1 MVGLKDKLKEFWT
14 SPRRFVKARPE
25 VVLIPSIFVAVL
37 LLWEGLVKLYN
48 IPIYLIAPPSL
59 VLRSLVKG
67 LCSNL
72 YFLHFQ
78 YTIVEVLLGFAIGSV
93 VGIFLGALIAQFR
106 LVEKTLYPYL
116 VAFQTLPKIAIAP
129 LLILW
134 FGFGISSK
142 VAMAAMVSFFPVLV
156 NLIVGLKSVEQDKID
171 LLRSLSA
178 TEWQIFRIVKLPSA
192 LPHLFAGL
200 DIGIIF
206 AVLAAIVGE
215 FVGAQKGLG
224 MLIVQMNFNLDVAG
238 VFSVLVIL
246 CFIGVGFHL
255 IIQKIQR
262 KLIFWAERETI
273 IGA

>member
-1 MVGLKDKLKEFWT
+1 MNGKLKEFREN
-14 SPRRFVKARPE
+14 PGRFIKAYPE
-25 VVLIPSIFVAVL
+25 VILIPSIFIGVL
-37 LLWEGLVKLYN
+37 ALWEGLVNFYH
-48 IPIYLIAPPSL
+48 IPSYLIAPPSM
-59 VLRSLVKG
+59 VLRALIKG
-67 LCSNL
+67 FSSNL

-78 YTIVEVLLGFAIGSV
+78 YTIIEVLLGFAIGAV
-93 VGIFLGALIAQFR
+93 VGIFLGAFIAQFR

-156 NLIVGLKSVEQDKID
+156 NLIVGLKSVDGEKID
-171 LLRSLSA
+171 LMRSLSA
-178 TEWQIFRIVKLPSA
+178 SEWQIFKMVKFPHA

-206 AVLAAIVGE
+206 SVLAAIVGE

-238 VFSVLVIL
+238 VFSVLIIL
-246 CFIGVGFHL
+246 CAVGVGFHL

-262 KLIFWAERETI
+262 KLIFWAEQETI

>member
-1 MVGLKDKLKEFWT
+1 VVSLKEKLKEF
-14 SPRRFVKARPE
+14 RRNPLRFIKTYPE
-25 VVLIPSIFVAVL
+25 VILIPSIFFGVL
-37 LLWEGLVKLYN
+37 ALWEGLVNLYN

-59 VLRSLVKG
+59 VLRSLIKG
-67 LCSNL
+67 LYSKL

-78 YTIVEVLLGFAIGSV
+78 YTIVAVLLGFSIGAV
-93 VGIFLGALIAQFR
+93 IGTFLGALIAQFR
-106 LVEKTLYPYL
+106 LLEKTLYPYL
-116 VAFQTLPKIAIAP
+116 VAFQTLPKIAIVP

-142 VAMAAMVSFFPVLV
+142 VAMAAMVSFFPILV
-156 NLIVGLKSVEQDKID
+156 NLIVGLKSVDQEKID

-178 TEWQIFRIVKLPSA
+178 TEWQIFRMVKFPHA

-206 AVLAAIVGE
+206 SVLAVIVGE
-215 FVGAQKGLG
+215 FVGAHKGLG

-238 VFSVLVIL
+238 VFSVLIIL
-246 CFIGVGFHL
+246 CAVGVGLHL
-255 IIQKIQR
+255 IIQRIQK
-262 KLIFWAERETI
+262 KLVFWAERETV

>member
-1 MVGLKDKLKEFWT
+1 MKERFKEFT
-14 SPRRFVKARPE
+14 RNPVHFILTYPE
-25 VVLIPSIFVAVL
+25 TILIPSILIGVL
-37 LLWEGLVKLYN
+37 VLWEGIVKFYS

-59 VLRSLVKG
+59 VLRSLIKG
-67 LCSNL
+67 LYSKL

-78 YTIVEVLLGFAIGSV
+78 YTIVAVLLGFSIGAV
-93 VGIFLGALIAQFR
+93 IGTFLGALIAQFR
-106 LVEKTLYPYL
+106 LLEKILYPYL
-116 VAFQTLPKIAIAP
+116 VAFQTLPKIAIVP

-142 VAMAAMVSFFPVLV
+142 VAMAAMVSFFPILV
-156 NLIVGLKSVEQDKID
+156 NLIVGLKSVDQEKID

-178 TEWQIFRIVKLPSA
+178 TEWQIFRMVKFPHA

-206 AVLAAIVGE
+206 SVLAVIVGE
-215 FVGAQKGLG
+215 FVGAHKGLG

-238 VFSVLVIL
+238 VFSVLIIL
-246 CFIGVGFHL
+246 CAVGVGLHL
-255 IIQKIQR
+255 IIQRIQK
-262 KLIFWAERETI
+262 KLVFWAERETV

>member
-1 MVGLKDKLKEFWT
+1 MKEKIPFCGR
-14 SPRRFVKARPE
+14 PLRFFRVYPE
-25 VVLIPSIFVAVL
+25 AVLIPAIFVIGMG
-37 LLWEGLVKLYN
+37 LWEGAVKYFE
-48 IPIYLIAPPSL
+48 IPIFLIPPPSL
-59 VLRSLVKG
+59 VLKSLTHMIRSGVCL
-67 LCSNL
+67 
-72 YFLHFQ
+72 LHFQ
-78 YTIVEVLLGFAIGSV
+78 YTISEILLGFAIGSV
-93 VGIFLGALIAQFR
+93 VGVFLGALIAQFQ

-116 VAFQTLPKIAIAP
+116 VAFQTLPKIAVAP

-156 NLIVGLKSVEQDKID
+156 NLIAGLKSVDADKVD
-171 LLRSLSA
+171 LMRSLSA
-178 TEWQIFRIVKLPSA
+178 SEWQIFRMVKFPSA

-206 AVLAAIVGE
+206 SVLAAIVGE

-238 VFSVLVIL
+238 VFSVLIIL
-246 CFIGVGFHL
+246 CAMGVGLHL

-262 KLIFWAERETI
+262 KLIFWAHRETI

>member
-1 MVGLKDKLKEFWT
+1 MKEKF
-14 SPRRFVKARPE
+14 PELGRPFRFFRTYPE
-25 VVLIPSIFVAVL
+25 AILIPAIFMIVMA
-37 LLWEGLVKLYN
+37 LWEWLVNLLQV
-48 IPIYLIAPPSL
+48 PIFLLPPPSL
-59 VLRSLVKG
+59 VLKSLLHMIRSGVG
-67 LCSNL
+67 
-72 YFLHFQ
+72 FLHFQ
-78 YTIVEVLLGFAIGSV
+78 YTISEVLLGFAIGSV
-93 VGIFLGALIAQFR
+93 AGVFLGALIAQFR

-156 NLIVGLKSVEQDKID
+156 NLIAGLKSVDAEKID
-171 LLRSLSA
+171 LMRSLSA
-178 TEWQIFRIVKLPSA
+178 SQWQIFKMVKFPHA

-206 AVLAAIVGE
+206 SVLAVIVGE
-215 FVGAQKGLG
+215 FVGAHKGLG

-238 VFSVLVIL
+238 VFAVLFIL
-246 CFIGVGFHL
+246 CAIGVGFHL
-255 IIQKIQR
+255 IIQKLQR
-262 KLIFWAERETI
+262 KLIFWAERETV

>member
-1 MVGLKDKLKEFWT
+1 MAELNGKLKEFRGN
-14 SPRRFVKARPE
+14 PGRFIKAYPE
-25 VVLIPSIFVAVL
+25 VILIPSIFIGVL
-37 LLWEGLVKLYN
+37 ALWEGLVKFYH
-48 IPIYLIAPPSL
+48 IPSYLIAPPSL
-59 VLRSLVKG
+59 VLRSLIKG
-67 LCSNL
+67 FSSNL

-78 YTIVEVLLGFAIGSV
+78 YTMIEVLLGFTIGAI
-93 VGIFLGALIAQFR
+93 VGILFGALIAQFR

-116 VAFQTLPKIAIAP
+116 VAFQTLPKIAVAP

-134 FGFGISSK
+134 LGFGISSK

-156 NLIVGLKSVEQDKID
+156 NLIVGLKSVDAEKID
-171 LLRSLSA
+171 LMRSFSA
-178 TEWQIFRIVKLPSA
+178 SEWQIFKMVKFPYA

-206 AVLAAIVGE
+206 SVLAAIVGE

-238 VFSVLVIL
+238 VFSVLIVL
-246 CFIGVGFHL
+246 CAVGVGLHL

-262 KLIFWAERETI
+262 KLVFWADRETV